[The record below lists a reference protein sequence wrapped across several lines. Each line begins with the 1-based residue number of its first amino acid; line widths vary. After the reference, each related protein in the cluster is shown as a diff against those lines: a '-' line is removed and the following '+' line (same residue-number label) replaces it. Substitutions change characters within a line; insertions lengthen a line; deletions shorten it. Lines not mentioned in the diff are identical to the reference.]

1 MLKHFNQLA
10 LLIVLL
16 GCPFTAQ
23 AQWMFTDERQ
33 LPRDYRVREPIQ
45 AVDPKLWD
53 QVPWQQIGPGQRRRV
68 LFNDRLTMV
77 WLEMDPA
84 PQQPVLLTHYHA
96 HDQITML
103 VEGRAE
109 VRVGDQQRVV
119 EAGAAYVAPSNVH
132 HGLRP
137 LSPRVVI
144 VECFNPTREDFR
156 GSSGPRPAAACT
168 ANQVRALV
176 YEWFGL
182 LERGADEQEF
192 LRRMEP
198 RSEPRARLPKGS
210 TEISDLVVQ
219 PIEGGYEAIIELHDG
234 SRQIWHVRDWEGF
247 PVIHSMEE
255 IW

>member
-1 MLKHFNQLA
+1 MLKLCNKIWLPLWLA
-10 LLIVLL
+10 ISW
-16 GCPFTAQ
+16 PATAQ
-23 AQWMFTDERQ
+23 WLFTDERQ
-33 LPRDYRVREPIQ
+33 LPRDYRNLESIHPVQ
-45 AVDPKLWD
+45 ANLWD
-53 QVPWQQIGPGQRRRV
+53 QVPWQQIAPGQRRRV

-119 EAGAAYVAPSNVH
+119 EPGAAYVAPSNVH

-144 VECFNPTREDFR
+144 VECFTPAREDFR
-156 GSSGPRPAAACT
+156 GSKGPRPAAPCSP
-168 ANQVRALV
+168 NQVRALV
-176 YEWFGL
+176 YEWFAL

-192 LRRMEP
+192 LQRTDP
-198 RSEPRARLPKGS
+198 AVAVPPRLPRGS
-210 TEISDLVVQ
+210 TEVRNLTVEAVQ
-219 PIEGGYEAIIELHDG
+219 GGFEVTIQLAEGPAQ
-234 SRQIWHVRDWEGF
+234 RWRVRDWDGF
-247 PVIHSMEE
+247 PVVRSQEE
-255 IW
+255 IRE